1 MRVNYVTILLIVVFL
16 FALISFTSRVAE
28 ATPRKTRVQ
37 KQKELRAKMI
47 RERRLRRRA
56 KSERTLRKNFQAKQ
70 SKKVKKRP
78 KIHKNPKKPLTKRK
92 KCNKVCQ
99 YNKLRLMM
107 FLKAANDYRDSHFI
121 EKGFKTKSTIKKRKK
136 K

>member
-16 FALISFTSRVAE
+16 FALISFTSRMAE
-28 ATPRKTRVQ
+28 ATPRKAKVQ
-37 KQKELRAKMI
+37 KQKERRKVL

-56 KSERTLRKNFQAKQ
+56 KSKRTLRKNFQVKRI
-70 SKKVKKRP
+70 KKRP